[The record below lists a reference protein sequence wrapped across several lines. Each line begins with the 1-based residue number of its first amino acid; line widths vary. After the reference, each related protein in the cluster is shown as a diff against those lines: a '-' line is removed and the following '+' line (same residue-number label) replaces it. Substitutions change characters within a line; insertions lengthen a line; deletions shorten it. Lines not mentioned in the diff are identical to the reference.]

1 MKNVSRLSVLF
12 FLFISVQLFGQTA
25 SEKLRNEENRLAKKI
40 ATTKKLLDKTKTIT
54 SASYNELLL
63 IDKQIQNRQ
72 ELVTNFDNQ
81 VRGAEIKVAEK
92 SNEVVALQQKLI
104 RLKAQYKKL
113 VIYSYK
119 HRNRFGKMMFIF
131 SANSYNEA
139 VKRGSYLKYISDIQ
153 KKQFL
158 IIRQHEGL
166 IKKEIVTIEEE
177 RLYKLKLLEEK
188 KQEKFAIEK
197 DKQKQ
202 EKVYSKLKQEE
213 QQLVSQLRNDENKK
227 AVLKDKINAAI
238 KREIAAAEE
247 KQRKAEEKRR
257 KAEEAARN
265 KELAKTQTAKENS
278 KVANSENK
286 ATSSGSNTKAIKETP
301 KETPKI
307 VYTESKESM
316 ALSHSFEGN
325 KGRLPWPVASGSISE
340 GFGKNAHATLNNVYT
355 NNNGID
361 ISTSRNAQVRSVFE
375 GEVTSV
381 FSIPGAGKVVI
392 IKHGNYRTVYSN
404 LQEVYVSTGSKVSTK
419 QSIGSLIVPEGSSLS
434 IAHFEIHTV
443 AGGAVKCL
451 NPSSWV
457 SR

>member
-1 MKNVSRLSVLF
+1 MKNVSRIFVLF
-12 FLFISVQLFGQTA
+12 FLFISTQLYGQTT

-40 ATTKKLLDKTKTIT
+40 ATTKKLLDKTKSIT
-54 SASYNELLL
+54 NASYNELLL

-72 ELVTNFDNQ
+72 ELVSNFDNQ

-92 SNEVVALQQKLI
+92 SNEVVALQQKLV

-113 VIYSYK
+113 VVYSYK

-139 VKRGSYLKYISDIQ
+139 VKRGAYLKYIADIQ

-213 QQLVSQLRNDENKK
+213 QQLVAQLRNDENKK

-238 KREIAAAEE
+238 KREIALAEE

-257 KAEEAARN
+257 KAEEADRK
-265 KELAKTQTAKENS
+265 KELARTQTAKENS
-278 KVANSENK
+278 KNTVLEPKSGG
-286 ATSSGSNTKAIKETP
+286 SSTVKPIKETP

-307 VYTESKESM
+307 TYTESKESM

-419 QSIGSLIVPEGSSLS
+419 QSIGSLTVPEGSSMS